1 MRPGPGHQ
9 ETLLERRY
17 LTFLAEVTTLL
28 GEPLPY
34 EAILQR
40 ICDAAAQTVADVST
54 MHLYDETA
62 ELQVFAAAHVI
73 GERSERLRRR
83 AIELLDDPKGPRWW
97 FESVIRQGQGLLI
110 PQVDEPTID
119 SAGGNP
125 AYVSF
130 IRDLGV
136 RSFLIVPLVAQGG
149 VLGALSLVYTD
160 HSGLRYDR
168 DALVLAEDLGRRI
181 GAVIGQA
188 KVHETAIGV
197 STSFQHVAL
206 PKSLPT
212 IPGLEL
218 DSLYETAASELLIGG
233 DWYDAFVLPEGRLG
247 LSIGDISGHGIE
259 AAAFMSSLRNAL
271 RIAMYLES
279 DMRKVLSA
287 ADELM
292 KQSTNADVFA
302 TANISIVDVRGH
314 TLSCTAAG
322 HPGPLWWS
330 ERSHAVADPFS
341 DRGLPLGFRDLA
353 KEDNATQTVQFEPG
367 DFFVF
372 FTDGLLEGERDYLAG
387 EARLADVMAQRSV
400 RESSRP
406 AKAIRFAVAPERHP
420 DDLAVLTL
428 HIA

>member
-1 MRPGPGHQ
+1 MRAGPGHP

-34 EAILQR
+34 EAMLQR

-54 MHLYDETA
+54 MHLYDATA

-83 AIELLDDPKGPRWW
+83 AVELLDDPKGPRWW

-110 PQVDEPTID
+110 PQVDESTID

-136 RSFLIVPLVAQGG
+136 RSFLIVPLVAQSG

-160 HSGLRYDR
+160 HSGLHYDR

-188 KVHETAIGV
+188 KVHDTAIGV
-197 STSFQHVAL
+197 SATFQHVAL
-206 PKSLPT
+206 PKSLPV

-233 DWYDAFVLPEGRLG
+233 DWYDAFLLPDGRLG
-247 LSIGDISGHGIE
+247 ISIGDISGHGIE

-279 DMRKVLSA
+279 DTLEVLNA

-292 KQSTNADVFA
+292 KQATDADVFA
-302 TANISIVDVRGH
+302 TANISIVDLQRR

-322 HPGPLWWS
+322 HPGPLYWS
-330 ERSHAVADPFS
+330 AANATVTDPFF

-353 KEDNATQTVQFEPG
+353 AEENATQILQFEPG

-372 FTDGLLEGERDYLAG
+372 FTDGLLEGERNYVAG
-387 EARLADVMAQRSV
+387 EARLADVIAQRSI
-400 RESSRP
+400 RESPRP

-428 HIA
+428 RIV